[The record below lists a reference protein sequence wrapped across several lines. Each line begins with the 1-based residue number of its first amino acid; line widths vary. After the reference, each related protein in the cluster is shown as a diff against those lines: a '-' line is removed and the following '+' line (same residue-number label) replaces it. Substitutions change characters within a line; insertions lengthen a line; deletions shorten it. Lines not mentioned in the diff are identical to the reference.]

1 MHRIEELKDMA
12 IEELERYAERG
23 EINRNDLPT
32 MDCLAHF
39 AKNLCK
45 ILEYCEDRTGYSY
58 GTRFNVRGTYSNADG
73 RMGDRSYRGNYSY
86 RDDYSNARRRDSMG
100 RYSGDDNWMIDTL
113 HDLREKA
120 PNEQMRMEFQEFI
133 DRMERMK

>member
-23 EINRNDLPT
+23 EISRSELPT

-45 ILEYCEDRTGYSY
+45 ILEDCENRTGYSY
-58 GTRFNVRGTYSNADG
+58 GTRMNVRGSYS
-73 RMGDRSYRGNYSY
+73 GDSRRKPYY
-86 RDDYSNARRRDSMG
+86 DDYSYGRRRNSMG
-100 RYSGDDNWMIDTL
+100 QYSGDDGWMITTL
-113 HDLREKA
+113 HELKEKA
-120 PNEQMRMEFQEFI
+120 PNDQMRMEFQEFI

>member
-1 MHRIEELKDMA
+1 MHRIEELKEMA

-23 EINRNDLPT
+23 ELSRSELPT
-32 MDCLAHF
+32 LDCLAHL

-58 GTRFNVRGTYSNADG
+58 GTRVNMRGTYS
-73 RMGDRSYRGNYSY
+73 GDRKMPHY
-86 RDDYSNARRRDSMG
+86 DDYSYRRRDSMG
-100 RYSGDDNWMIDTL
+100 RYSGSDDTWMIETL
-113 HDLREKA
+113 YELKEKA
-120 PNEQMRMEFQEFI
+120 PNDQMRMEFQEFI

>member
-1 MHRIEELKDMA
+1 MHRIEELKEMA
-12 IEELERYAERG
+12 IEELERYADKG

-45 ILEYCEDRTGYSY
+45 ILEACEERTGYSY
-58 GTRFNVRGTYSNADG
+58 GTRLNMRGTYSG
-73 RMGDRSYRGNYSY
+73 
-86 RDDYSNARRRDSMG
+86 DYSHARRRDSRG
-100 RYSGDDNWMIDTL
+100 RYSGADDNWMVETL
-113 HDLREKA
+113 HELKEKA
-120 PNEQMRMEFQEFI
+120 PNDQMRMEFQEFI